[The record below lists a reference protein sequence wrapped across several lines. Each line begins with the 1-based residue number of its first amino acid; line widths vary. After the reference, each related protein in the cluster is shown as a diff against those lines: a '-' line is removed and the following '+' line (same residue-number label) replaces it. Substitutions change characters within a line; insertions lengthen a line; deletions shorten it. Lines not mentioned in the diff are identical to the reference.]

1 MRSHTVAELL
11 ATSGIPHSVH
21 KFDYEVGGGTRR
33 SSAMLGVPEHLIIK
47 SLIFQDERYQPLMVL
62 MHGDRNVDLKVL
74 AAQTGMSKIWSCSPE
89 AAEGFSGWPVG
100 ATNPFIVKNPMPIY
114 LEASVLDCAGIFIN
128 AGGRGF
134 LVELSPKDLLR
145 LIEVRLVRCAKEK
158 AVLVSK
164 VP

>member
-1 MRSHTVAELL
+1 MRSHAVVELL
-11 ATSGIPHSVH
+11 AKSGTPHSVH
-21 KFDYEVGGGTRR
+21 QFDYEAGGGTRR

-47 SLIFQDERYQPLMVL
+47 SLIFQGEQYQPLMVL
-62 MHGDRNVDLKVL
+62 MHGDRNVDLKAL
-74 AAQTGMSKIWSCSPE
+74 AAQAGMSKICSCSPE

-114 LEASVLDCAGIFIN
+114 LEASVMECSSIFIN
-128 AGGRGF
+128 GGGRGF
-134 LVELSPKDLLR
+134 LVQISPKDLLR
-145 LIEVRLVRCAKEK
+145 LVEVRLVRCAKEK